1 MLCFVR
7 FEMVSSL
14 KPSAMRIQYWDVL
27 GITCLGLP
35 VYISIYGERWEARS
49 ENGATISKGSE
60 VKIVRN
66 ESLIMYVVQV

>member
-1 MLCFVR
+1 MKKLSKTN
-7 FEMVSSL
+7 ET
-14 KPSAMRIQYWDVL
+14 
-27 GITCLGLP
+27 GIKSKYIDQIAKSETEITSTSG
-35 VYISIYGERWEARS
+35 VISIYGERWEARS